1 MSVEGGKE
9 TAQLIPGARLLIING
24 MGHDLPKE
32 AWPEIID
39 AISNHT
45 LQANVQFK

>member
-9 TAQLIPGARLLIING
+9 TAQLIPGAKLLIIDG
-24 MGHDLPKE
+24 MGHDMPKE
-32 AWPEIID
+32 AWSKIID

-45 LQANVQFK
+45 MQAHI

>member
-9 TAQLIPGARLLIING
+9 TAHLISGAKLVIIDG
-24 MGHDLPKE
+24 MGHDMPKE
-32 AWPEIID
+32 AWPTIID

-45 LQANVQFK
+45 KQASR